1 MGKLTK
7 AMWVACAILF
17 INTVADFYLWL
28 IPSPSVV
35 AWGMTSLNMVALLIT
50 LAVVRNKL

>member
-35 AWGMTSLNMVALLIT
+35 A
-50 LAVVRNKL
+50 